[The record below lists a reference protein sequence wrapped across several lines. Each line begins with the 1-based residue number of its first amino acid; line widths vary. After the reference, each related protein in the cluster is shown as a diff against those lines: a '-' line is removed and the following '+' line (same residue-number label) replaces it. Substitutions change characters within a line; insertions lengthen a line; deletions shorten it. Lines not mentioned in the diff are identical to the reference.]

1 MPLSDAPR
9 AIRLGVIGTGLAV
22 EQLHWPALRQMPD
35 RFEVVAFANH
45 SRPKAEHFARYSG
58 ASMDDYA
65 ADYHDLLRRAD
76 VEAVLI
82 SLPIPL
88 NLPVTREALAAGK
101 HVICEKPSGANQAD
115 AEAFL
120 ELAEQYPERV
130 LLVAENFFYRD
141 DARFARSL
149 LDEGAIG
156 RLHLVSWRQVSQLVP
171 KPNNFSSTPW
181 RHEGEYQG
189 GPHLDAG
196 VHHTALLRFLCG
208 DVTRLHGEV
217 QDANSIFGGP
227 SDLTLN
233 LRFAS
238 GAVGSYTAC
247 YPELAFP
254 NEPNDLRLYGDAG
267 LITITTSQ
275 RKVTVHRPDGSGEVH
290 RFQADGGYF
299 NEFLNFYEA
308 LLHGE
313 PLIADVPQ
321 NVRNMQIV
329 LKGLESAEQ
338 SRALDLEAIP
348 GGVAESGVPLWRPR
362 GATGLFDGL
371 PSAVET
377 ERV

>member
-1 MPLSDAPR
+1 MPLSEAPR
-9 AIRLGVIGTGLAV
+9 AIRLGVIGTGLAI
-22 EQLHWPALRQMPD
+22 EQLHWPALRQMPE
-35 RFEVVAFANH
+35 RFSIVAFANH
-45 SRPKAEHFARYSG
+45 SRTKAEHFAGYSG
-58 ASMDDYA
+58 ASMDGYA
-65 ADYHDLLRRAD
+65 ADYHDLLRRDD

-82 SLPIPL
+82 ALPIPL

-120 ELAEQYPERV
+120 ELAEQYHDRV

-149 LDEGAIG
+149 LDDGAIG
-156 RLHLVSWRQVSQLVP
+156 RLHFVSWRVLSHLVP
-171 KPNNFSSTPW
+171 KPGNFTSTPW
-181 RHEGEYQG
+181 RHVAEYQG

-217 QDANSIFGGP
+217 QDANGIFGGP

-238 GAVGSYTAC
+238 GVVGNYTAC
-247 YPELAFP
+247 YPEIAFP
-254 NEPNDLRLYGDAG
+254 DEPNDLRLYGDEG
-267 LITITTSQ
+267 LITITTGQ
-275 RKVTVHRPDGSGEVH
+275 RKVTVRRPDGTGEVH

-299 NEFLNFYEA
+299 NELLNFYEA
-308 LLHGE
+308 LIHGE

-329 LKGLESAEQ
+329 LKGLESAERSQ
-338 SRALDLEAIP
+338 ALDLEAIP
-348 GGVAESGVPLWRPR
+348 GGMVESGVPLWRPR
-362 GATGLFDGL
+362 GASGLFEGL

-377 ERV
+377 ERA

>member
-1 MPLSDAPR
+1 MPLSEAPR

-22 EQLHWPALRQMPD
+22 EQLHWPALRQMPE
-35 RFEVVAFANH
+35 RFTVAAFANH
-45 SRPKAEHFARYSG
+45 SRPKAEHFASYSG
-58 ASMDDYA
+58 ASMDNYHA
-65 ADYHDLLRRAD
+65 NYHDLLRRDD
-76 VEAVLI
+76 VEAVLV

-120 ELAEQYPERV
+120 ELAEQYPDRV
-130 LLVAENFFYRD
+130 VLIAENFFYRD

-156 RLHLVSWRQVSQLVP
+156 RLHFVAWRQVSQLVP

-181 RHEGEYQG
+181 RHVAEYQG

-217 QDANSIFGGP
+217 QDANGIFGGP

-233 LRFAS
+233 LRFAN
-238 GAVGSYTAC
+238 GAIGNYSAC
-247 YPELAFP
+247 YPEAALP
-254 NEPNDLRLYGDAG
+254 SEPNDLRLYGDAG
-267 LITITTSQ
+267 LITIATGPRT
-275 RKVTVHRPDGSGEVH
+275 VTVHRPDGTGEVH
-290 RFQADGGYF
+290 RFRADGGYF

-308 LLHGE
+308 LIHGE
-313 PLIADVPQ
+313 PLVADVPQ

-329 LKGLESAEQ
+329 LKGLESAERSQ
-338 SRALDLEAIP
+338 ALDLEAIP
-348 GGVAESGVPLWRPR
+348 GGAVASGVPLWRPR
-362 GATGLFDGL
+362 GAAGLFDGL
-371 PSAVET
+371 PSAMET